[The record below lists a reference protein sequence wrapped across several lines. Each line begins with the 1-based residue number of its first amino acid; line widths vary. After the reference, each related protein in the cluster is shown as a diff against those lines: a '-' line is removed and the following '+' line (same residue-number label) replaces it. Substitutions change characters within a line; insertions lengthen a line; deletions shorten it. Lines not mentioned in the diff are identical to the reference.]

1 MKICSCRIFYENT
14 TPKASCFSINSIS
27 DLSTLLSTT
36 NNPFCGKPVEKL
48 WKTRRD
54 NIGKDVVIHIV
65 AVEKNLLAVENNVEK
80 LWKTCEKLVEN
91 NIVIHKLNVLN
102 KNRNILENRGN
113 IFRDKYSTKGTT

>member
-1 MKICSCRIFYENT
+1 M
-14 TPKASCFSINSIS
+14 
-27 DLSTLLSTT
+27 
-36 NNPFCGKPVEKL
+36 EKL

-91 NIVIHKLNVLN
+91 KIVIHKLNVLN